1 MVLIYG
7 LCGNCSKDI
16 QMSVGQSVFDKKLVW
31 HLSYSCPYCSEA
43 IELDNTDAMPNEMR
57 KEILAKEGTWNLI
70 VLEKEQR
77 ATVVIKILRE
87 AMSLSLAEA
96 MKLKKKMPGSV
107 FIGTKSETDRL
118 KQLLAAEAL
127 KAEIGR
133 SVTTIGVVDRIG
145 L

>member
-1 MVLIYG
+1 
-7 LCGNCSKDI
+7 
-16 QMSVGQSVFDKKLVW
+16 
-31 HLSYSCPYCSEA
+31 
-43 IELDNTDAMPNEMR
+43 MPNEMR
-57 KEILAKEGTWNLI
+57 EEILAKEGTWNLI

-77 ATVVIKILRE
+77 ATVVTKILRE

-118 KQLLAAEAL
+118 KQLLAAEGL
-127 KAEIGR
+127 KASISR
-133 SVTTIGVVDRIG
+133 SVTTIGVVDQIG